1 MFYEHLAL
9 TKAEALA
16 FLNKDYEAGVKLYDK
31 VEKEALEISDMIT
44 NAIVKQFPQVFT
56 ITISRFEN
64 QIGLSNFLAMIF
76 QLSLFTFNVYR
87 YILLI
92 SVFYRRKQF

>member
-31 VEKEALEISDMIT
+31 IEKSIRNGRHDNKRNRKTIPASISI
-44 NAIVKQFPQVFT
+44 K
-56 ITISRFEN
+56 
-64 QIGLSNFLAMIF
+64 
-76 QLSLFTFNVYR
+76 
-87 YILLI
+87 
-92 SVFYRRKQF
+92 

>member
-31 VEKEALEISDMIT
+31 IEKEALEMADMIT
-44 NAIVKQFPQVFT
+44 NAIVKQFPQVFSL
-56 ITISRFEN
+56 TISRFEN
-64 QIGLSNFLAMIF
+64 QIGLLNFLSMIF
-76 QLSLFTFNVYR
+76 HLSSLHLT
-87 YILLI
+87 YIDI
-92 SVFYRRKQF
+92 FY

>member
-31 VEKEALEISDMIT
+31 IEKEALEMPT
-44 NAIVKQFPQVFT
+44 
-56 ITISRFEN
+56 
-64 QIGLSNFLAMIF
+64 
-76 QLSLFTFNVYR
+76 
-87 YILLI
+87 
-92 SVFYRRKQF
+92 

>member
-31 VEKEALEISDMIT
+31 IEKRSIRNGRHDNKRNRKTIPASISI
-44 NAIVKQFPQVFT
+44 K
-56 ITISRFEN
+56 
-64 QIGLSNFLAMIF
+64 
-76 QLSLFTFNVYR
+76 
-87 YILLI
+87 
-92 SVFYRRKQF
+92 

>member
-31 VEKEALEISDMIT
+31 IEKKHWKWPT
-44 NAIVKQFPQVFT
+44 
-56 ITISRFEN
+56 
-64 QIGLSNFLAMIF
+64 
-76 QLSLFTFNVYR
+76 
-87 YILLI
+87 
-92 SVFYRRKQF
+92 

>member
-31 VEKEALEISDMIT
+31 VEKKLCEMSDMIT
-44 NAIVKQFPQVFT
+44 NAIVQQFASIS
-56 ITISRFEN
+56 ITTDLKK
-64 QIGLSNFLAMIF
+64 QIGFVKFLLRIF
-76 QLSLFTFNVYR
+76 HQAL
-87 YILLI
+87 YI
-92 SVFYRRKQF
+92 